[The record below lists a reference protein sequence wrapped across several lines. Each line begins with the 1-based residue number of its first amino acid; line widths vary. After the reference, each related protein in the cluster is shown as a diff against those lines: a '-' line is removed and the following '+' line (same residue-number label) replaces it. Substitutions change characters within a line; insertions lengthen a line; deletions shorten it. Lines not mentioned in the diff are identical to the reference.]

1 MPTWRKFVEHSPV
14 HISAAIDSP
23 PASARLKSITLLPCY
38 SHHQLP
44 DLCQGVVFEC
54 FHLDM
59 GKIWYLV
66 GRDYGIDDRR
76 SSALSA
82 SLISASSSPG
92 LLALNP
98 CPPQARA
105 RAAKSG
111 LGNSMPLWYG
121 ARPAASASK
130 GYEAESRVVV
140 DDNLHGQLVVHGGE
154 EIAHEHIESTITAEG
169 DYLA

>member
-1 MPTWRKFVEHSPV
+1 MPTWRKFAEHSPV
-14 HISAAIDSP
+14 HISAAMDSP

-44 DLCQGVVFEC
+44 DLCQGAVFEC

-66 GRDYGIDDRR
+66 GRDYGIE
-76 SSALSA
+76 
-82 SLISASSSPG
+82 
-92 LLALNP
+92 P

-130 GYEAESRVVV
+130 DMRPKAE
-140 DDNLHGQLVVHGGE
+140 LL
-154 EIAHEHIESTITAEG
+154 
-169 DYLA
+169 